1 MPAFERASL
10 FYPHQSLLY
19 LPHIFKQF
27 FILNNDYMKRT
38 TCPGEVPYYIAVFFS
53 SFMQLGLFIHF
64 QRWITFNSE
73 GTRFFW
79 LSLLL
84 QFAMF
89 SPSIIMMHVASY
101 FAGRFP
107 KSKVMGWTSIGMAIS
122 VLLIA
127 FFFGDR
133 LDFGAFA
140 LLFLYGIFLAIF
152 SPAKIGL
159 MKEITDGNELVK
171 INAKHLIFMALGIT
185 IISFLTFDYS
195 PNDSSTISYTLLPF
209 ILSAV
214 GLIAAI
220 SSFCI
225 RICKQNKFVKLRSP
239 MRNFSSTWSNPML
252 RLSMLGI
259 AAFWSVT
266 QFLIMISQN
275 MTGTQSTTLFQWT
288 FIFTGIGYVIG
299 AISAAKSSKN
309 FVETGLIPLAAI
321 ASSITMV
328 VTPFI
333 NNQYV
338 LAFLY
343 AFIAFWAGS
352 AFVILRTVIQ
362 NVTRPDTS
370 GRIHAVSFMIQM
382 SFLFI
387 LLAFQVILFLMTEL
401 SLHKQMF
408 FLAVILALTFVFTL
422 KRTPMTLLRA
432 GLRFAFSFVFRYK
445 VKVHGVQNMPES
457 GPLLLV
463 GPHYSFIDWA
473 VLQMASPRPLLIA
486 SNRNTFADWYLRW
499 FAHGKSVINI
509 NRRDPSEAMEKI
521 HEALLKGEAVVIFP
535 EGEVSK
541 SPFVSKFSLD
551 YSKAIA
557 GTEAQIVPFYIQ
569 GLWGSRYSHASEC
582 VNRPQY
588 FNRVI
593 SVGFGKALPASTPED
608 VIRKDL
614 QNLGTDIWNMAMDHS
629 ASIIPLWYR
638 AMRKRRSRPILI
650 DPAGRHVNGYEMIRL
665 CHHFG
670 KKIKSLTKNDQ
681 NVGFMLP
688 TSRDAALGI
697 MSILGCG
704 KTTVNLNYTSPV
716 DTLIGCIDKAE
727 LSTIVTSRA
736 FFDKLCGKN
745 PDFKQLAEKCQMF
758 YIDEEEKKISTF
770 CRLLE
775 SFIVLTFPK
784 KLLRD
789 FWFTTSK
796 LTDDAVILFS
806 SGSEGTPKGVEL
818 THKNVISNAQQGDH
832 VIRLCRTDVMTS
844 LLPLFH
850 SFGFTMTFMMPLLDG
865 VPMVLCP
872 DPTDIKTLAR
882 VCAEYKA
889 TILMGTPT
897 FLRAIA
903 INRWVHPMCLDSL
916 RYVIAGAEK
925 LRPEMRETFKLKFGK
940 DIYEG
945 YGCTELTP
953 LATLNAP
960 NVLLDDFLTMEK
972 CCDHS
977 SIGMVVPG
985 STGAII
991 DPETNQF
998 LAPGEEGMLVITGP
1012 QVMKGYLRD
1021 EAKTDAVIFEAE
1033 GRRWYKTGDKCTITE
1048 DGFVKILG
1056 RYSRFAKLGGEMISL
1071 TAVEL
1076 RIAETGIMGDHEFAI
1091 TAVPDSVKGE
1101 RIVLLVKGDET
1112 LDTEEISRSLRK
1124 SGIPPL
1130 MQPGSVFCVEAIPKL
1145 GSGKWDFNG
1154 MKKLATELVEKK

>member
-1 MPAFERASL
+1 
-10 FYPHQSLLY
+10 
-19 LPHIFKQF
+19 
-27 FILNNDYMKRT
+27 MKRT
-38 TCPGEVPYYIAVFFS
+38 TCPGEVPYYIAVFLT

-73 GTRFFW
+73 GARFFW

-107 KSKVMGWTSIGMAIS
+107 KSKVMGWTSIGMSVS

-140 LLFLYGIFLAIF
+140 LLFLYGIFLSIF
-152 SPAKIGL
+152 NPAKIGL
-159 MKEITDGNELVK
+159 MKEITDGNKLVK
-171 INAKHLIFMALGIT
+171 INAMHLIFMALGIT
-185 IISFLTFDYS
+185 IISFVTFDYS
-195 PNDSSTISYTLLPF
+195 PNDSSIISYSILPF

-214 GLIAAI
+214 GLVAAI

-239 MRNFSSTWSNPML
+239 RRNFASTWSNPML
-252 RLSMLGI
+252 KLSMLGI

-288 FIFTGIGYVIG
+288 FIFTGIGYIIG

-333 NNQYV
+333 NNQYI

-387 LLAFQVILFLMTEL
+387 LLGFQVILFLMTEL
-401 SLHKQMF
+401 SLHKQLF

-432 GLRFAFSFVFRYK
+432 GLRFAFSFVFRYR
-445 VKVHGVQNMPES
+445 VKVHGIQNMPES

-499 FAHGKSVINI
+499 LSHGKSVIDI

-541 SPFVSKFSLD
+541 APFISKFSLD
-551 YSKAIA
+551 YSKAIES
-557 GTEAQIVPFYIQ
+557 TEAQIVPFYIQ
-569 GLWGSRYSHASEC
+569 GLWGSRYSNASES

-588 FNRVI
+588 FNRTI
-593 SVGFGKALPASTPED
+593 SVGFGKAMPATTSDEA
-608 VIRKDL
+608 IRNEL
-614 QNLGTDIWNMAMDHS
+614 QILGSDIWNIAMDHS
-629 ASIIPLWYR
+629 ASIVPLWFR
-638 AMRKRRSRPILI
+638 AMLKRRSRPILI
-650 DPAGRHVNGYEMIRL
+650 DPAGNHVNGYGMIRL

-670 KKIKSLTKNDQ
+670 KKIKSFAKNDQ

-697 MSILGCG
+697 MSILGTG
-704 KTTVNLNYTSPV
+704 KTSVNLNYTAPV

-727 LSTIVTSRA
+727 LSTIVTTRA

-745 PDFKQLAEKCQMF
+745 PDFKNLAEKCKLIF
-758 YIDEEEKKISTF
+758 LDEEEAKISTLS
-770 CRLLE
+770 RLV
-775 SFIVLTFPK
+775 STYFVSVCPA
-784 KLLRD
+784 KLLRSL
-789 FWFTTSK
+789 WFNTSAR
-796 LTDDAVILFS
+796 LDDDAVILFS

-818 THKNVISNAQQGDH
+818 THKNVISNAQQCDY
-832 VIRLCRTDVMTS
+832 VVKLCRTDVMTS

-882 VCAEYKA
+882 VCAQYKT

-916 RYVIAGAEK
+916 RYIIAGAEK

-940 DIYEG
+940 DLYEG

-953 LATLNAP
+953 LAAINAP

-972 CCDHS
+972 CSDNS
-977 SIGMVVPG
+977 SIGLPPPG
-985 STGAII
+985 TVTAII
-991 DPETNQF
+991 NPETNEF
-998 LAPGEEGMLVITGP
+998 LRQGEEGMLVVTGP
-1012 QVMKGYLRD
+1012 QVMKGYLKD
-1021 EAKTDAVIFEAE
+1021 EAKTSSVILEID
-1033 GRRWYKTGDKCTITE
+1033 GRRWYKTGDKCTITK
-1048 DGFVKILG
+1048 DGFIQILG

-1076 RIAETGIMGDHEFAI
+1076 RIAETGILGDHEFAI

-1101 RIVLLVKGDET
+1101 RIVLLVKGDEA

-1130 MQPGSVFCVEAIPKL
+1130 MQPGSVFGVEAIPKL

>member
-1 MPAFERASL
+1 
-10 FYPHQSLLY
+10 
-19 LPHIFKQF
+19 
-27 FILNNDYMKRT
+27 
-38 TCPGEVPYYIAVFFS
+38 
-53 SFMQLGLFIHF
+53 MQLGLFIHF

-107 KSKVMGWTSIGMAIS
+107 KSKVMGWTSIGMSVS

-140 LLFLYGIFLAIF
+140 LLFLYGIFLSIF
-152 SPAKIGL
+152 NPAKIGL
-159 MKEITDGNELVK
+159 MKEITDGKDLVK

-195 PNDSSTISYTLLPF
+195 PNDSSTISYSILPF

-214 GLIAAI
+214 GLVAAI

-239 MRNFSSTWSNPML
+239 RRNFASTWSNPML
-252 RLSMLGI
+252 KLSMLGI

-288 FIFTGIGYVIG
+288 FIFTGIGYIIG

-333 NNQYV
+333 NNQYI

-387 LLAFQVILFLMTEL
+387 LLGFQVILFLMTEL
-401 SLHKQMF
+401 SLHKQLF

-432 GLRFAFSFVFRYK
+432 GLRFAFSFVFRYR
-445 VKVHGVQNMPES
+445 VKVHGIQNMPES

-499 FAHGKSVINI
+499 LSHGKSVIDI

-541 SPFVSKFSLD
+541 APFISKFSLD
-551 YSKAIA
+551 YSKAIE

-569 GLWGSRYSHASEC
+569 GLWGSRYSNASES

-588 FNRVI
+588 FNRTI
-593 SVGFGKALPASTPED
+593 SVGFGKAMPATTSDEA
-608 VIRKDL
+608 IRNEI
-614 QNLGTDIWNMAMDHS
+614 QILGSDIWNIAMDHS
-629 ASIIPLWYR
+629 ASIVPLWFR
-638 AMRKRRSRPILI
+638 AMLKRRSRPILI
-650 DPAGRHVNGYEMIRL
+650 DPAGNHVNGYGMIRL

-670 KKIKSLTKNDQ
+670 KKIKSFAKNDQ

-697 MSILGCG
+697 MSILGTG
-704 KTTVNLNYTSPV
+704 KTSVNLNYTAPV

-727 LSTIVTSRA
+727 LSTIVTTRA

-745 PDFKQLAEKCQMF
+745 PDFKNLAEKCKLIF
-758 YIDEEEKKISTF
+758 LDEEEAKISTLS
-770 CRLLE
+770 RLV
-775 SFIVLTFPK
+775 STYFVSVCPA
-784 KLLRD
+784 KLLRSL
-789 FWFTTSK
+789 WFNTSAR
-796 LTDDAVILFS
+796 LDDDAVILFS

-818 THKNVISNAQQGDH
+818 THKNVISNAQQCDY
-832 VIRLCRTDVMTS
+832 VVKLCRTDVMTS

-850 SFGFTMTFMMPLLDG
+850 SFGFTMTFIMPLLDG

-882 VCAEYKA
+882 VCAQYKT

-916 RYVIAGAEK
+916 RYIIAGAEK

-940 DIYEG
+940 DLYEG

-953 LATLNAP
+953 LAAINAP

-972 CCDHS
+972 CSDNS
-977 SIGMVVPG
+977 SIGLPPPG
-985 STGAII
+985 TVTAII
-991 DPETNQF
+991 NPETNEF
-998 LAPGEEGMLVITGP
+998 LRQGEEGMLVVTGP
-1012 QVMKGYLRD
+1012 QVMKGYLKD
-1021 EAKTDAVIFEAE
+1021 EAKTSSVILEID
-1033 GRRWYKTGDKCTITE
+1033 GRRWYKTGDKCTITK
-1048 DGFVKILG
+1048 DGFIQILG

-1076 RIAETGIMGDHEFAI
+1076 RIAETGILGDHEFAI

-1101 RIVLLVKGDET
+1101 RIVLLVKGDAT

-1130 MQPGSVFCVEAIPKL
+1130 MQPGSVFGVEAIPKL

>member
-1 MPAFERASL
+1 
-10 FYPHQSLLY
+10 
-19 LPHIFKQF
+19 
-27 FILNNDYMKRT
+27 MKRT
-38 TCPGEVPYYIAVFFS
+38 TCPGEVPYYIAVFLT

-107 KSKVMGWTSIGMAIS
+107 KSKVMGWTSIGMSVS

-127 FFFGDR
+127 FFFGER

-140 LLFLYGIFLAIF
+140 LLFLYGIFLSIF
-152 SPAKIGL
+152 NPAKIGL
-159 MKEITDGNELVK
+159 MKEITDGKDLVK

-185 IISFLTFDYS
+185 IISFVTFDYS
-195 PNDSSTISYTLLPF
+195 PNDSSTISYSILPF

-214 GLIAAI
+214 GLVAAI

-239 MRNFSSTWSNPML
+239 RRNFASTWSNPML
-252 RLSMLGI
+252 KLSMLGI

-288 FIFTGIGYVIG
+288 FIFTGIGYIIG

-387 LLAFQVILFLMTEL
+387 LLGFQVILFLMTEL
-401 SLHKQMF
+401 SLHKQLF

-432 GLRFAFSFVFRYK
+432 GLRFAFSFVFRYR
-445 VKVHGVQNMPES
+445 VKVHGIQNMPES

-499 FAHGKSVINI
+499 LSHGKSVIDI

-541 SPFVSKFSLD
+541 APFISKFSLD
-551 YSKAIA
+551 YSKAIE

-569 GLWGSRYSHASEC
+569 GLWGSRYSNASES

-588 FNRVI
+588 FNRTI
-593 SVGFGKALPASTPED
+593 SVGFGKAMPATTSDEA
-608 VIRKDL
+608 IRNEI
-614 QNLGTDIWNMAMDHS
+614 QILGSDIWNIAMDHS
-629 ASIIPLWYR
+629 ASIVPLWFR
-638 AMRKRRSRPILI
+638 AMLKRRSRPILI
-650 DPAGRHVNGYEMIRL
+650 DPAGNHVNGYGMIRL

-670 KKIKSLTKNDQ
+670 KKIKSFAKNDQ

-697 MSILGCG
+697 MSILGTG
-704 KTTVNLNYTSPV
+704 KTSVNLNYTAPV

-727 LSTIVTSRA
+727 LSTIVTTRA

-745 PDFKQLAEKCQMF
+745 PDFKNLAEKCKLIF
-758 YIDEEEKKISTF
+758 LDEEEAKISTLS
-770 CRLLE
+770 RLV
-775 SFIVLTFPK
+775 STYFVSVCPA
-784 KLLRD
+784 KLLRSL
-789 FWFTTSK
+789 WFNTSAR
-796 LTDDAVILFS
+796 LDDDAVILFS

-818 THKNVISNAQQGDH
+818 THKNVISNAQQCDY
-832 VIRLCRTDVMTS
+832 VVKLCRTDVMTS

-850 SFGFTMTFMMPLLDG
+850 SFGFTMTFIMPLLDG

-882 VCAEYKA
+882 VCAQYKT

-916 RYVIAGAEK
+916 RYIIAGAEK

-940 DIYEG
+940 DLYEG

-953 LATLNAP
+953 LAAINAP

-972 CCDHS
+972 CSDNS
-977 SIGMVVPG
+977 SIGLPPPG
-985 STGAII
+985 TVSAII
-991 DPETNQF
+991 NPETNEF
-998 LAPGEEGMLVITGP
+998 LRQGEEGMLVVTGP
-1012 QVMKGYLRD
+1012 QVMKGYLKD
-1021 EAKTDAVIFEAE
+1021 EAKTSSVILEID
-1033 GRRWYKTGDKCTITE
+1033 GRRWYKTGDKCTITK
-1048 DGFVKILG
+1048 DGFIQILG

-1076 RIAETGIMGDHEFAI
+1076 RIAETGILGDHEFAI

-1101 RIVLLVKGDET
+1101 RIVLLVKGDAT

-1130 MQPGSVFCVEAIPKL
+1130 MQPGSVFGVEAIPKL

>member
-1 MPAFERASL
+1 
-10 FYPHQSLLY
+10 
-19 LPHIFKQF
+19 
-27 FILNNDYMKRT
+27 MKRT
-38 TCPGEVPYYIAVFFS
+38 IHPGEIPYYIAVFFS

-73 GTRFFW
+73 GGRFFW

-84 QFAMF
+84 QVAMF
-89 SPSIIMMHVASY
+89 SPSIITMHVASY

-107 KSKVMGWTSIGMAIS
+107 KNSVMGWTSIGMS
-122 VLLIA
+122 VSALLIA
-127 FFFGDR
+127 FFFGDK
-133 LDFGAFA
+133 LGLGAFA

-152 SPAKIGL
+152 NPAKIGI
-159 MKEITDGNELVK
+159 MKEISAGNDLVK
-171 INAKHLIFMALGIT
+171 INARHVTFMALAIT
-185 IISFLTFDYS
+185 IISAITYRYS
-195 PNDSSTISYTLLPF
+195 PENSSNISYTMLPF
-209 ILSAV
+209 ILSGT
-214 GLIAAI
+214 GLISAI
-220 SSFCI
+220 SSFTI
-225 RICKQNKFVKLRSP
+225 RVSKRNRFVKLRSP
-239 MRNFSSTWSNPML
+239 IRNFSSTWSNPML

-259 AAFWSVT
+259 AAFWGVT
-266 QFLIMISQN
+266 QFIIMISQN

-288 FIFTGIGYVIG
+288 FIFTGIGYMIG

-309 FVETGLIPLAAI
+309 FVETGLIPIAAI
-321 ASSITMV
+321 ATSITMF

-333 NNQYV
+333 NNQYI

-362 NVTRPDTS
+362 NMTRPDTS

-382 SFLFI
+382 AFLFV
-387 LLAFQVILFLMTEL
+387 LLGFQVILFLMTEL
-401 SLHKQMF
+401 SLHKQLF
-408 FLAVILALTFVFTL
+408 FFAIILALTFVFTL
-422 KRTPMTLLRA
+422 MRTPMTLLRA
-432 GLRFAFSFVFRYK
+432 GLRFAFAFVFRYK
-445 VKVHGVQNMPES
+445 VKVIGVQNLPET
-457 GPLLLV
+457 GPILLV

-499 FAHGKSVINI
+499 FSHGKSVINI
-509 NRRDPSEAMEKI
+509 NRRDPSEAMERI
-521 HEALLKGEAVVIFP
+521 HNALLNGEAVVIFP

-541 SPFVSKFSLD
+541 APFISKFSLD
-551 YSKAIA
+551 YTKAIE

-593 SVGFGKALPASTPED
+593 TVGFSRALPAAASDET
-608 VIRKDL
+608 IRSEL
-614 QNLGTDIWNMAMDHS
+614 QNLGCDIWNTAMDHS
-629 ASIIPLWYR
+629 ATIVPLWFR

-650 DPAGRHVNGYEMIRL
+650 DPAGNHVSGYDMIRL

-670 KKIKSLTKNDQ
+670 KKIKSIARNDQ

-697 MSILGCG
+697 MSILGTG
-704 KTTVNLNYTSPV
+704 KTTVNLNYTAPV

-727 LSTIVTSRA
+727 LSTIVTTHA

-745 PDFKQLAEKCQMF
+745 PDFKLLADKCKMIF
-758 YIDEEEKKISTF
+758 LDEEEAKISTF
-770 CRLLE
+770 CRLV
-775 SFIVLTFPK
+775 SAFIASKCPTVI
-784 KLLRD
+784 LRRL
-789 FWFTTSK
+789 WFNLSAR
-796 LTDDAVILFS
+796 LDDDAVILFS

-818 THKNVISNAQQGDH
+818 THKNVIANSQQCDY
-832 VIRLCRTDVMTS
+832 VVKLCRTDVMTA

-850 SFGFTMTFMMPLLDG
+850 SFGFTLTFMMPLLDG

-882 VCAEYKA
+882 VCAQYKT
-889 TILMGTPT
+889 TILMATPT

-916 RYVIAGAEK
+916 RYIVAGAEK

-940 DIYEG
+940 DVYEG

-953 LATLNAP
+953 LASINAP

-972 CCDHS
+972 CCDNS
-977 SIGMVVPG
+977 SIGLPPPG
-985 STGAII
+985 TIAAII
-991 DPETNQF
+991 NPETNEILPQ
-998 LAPGEEGMLVITGP
+998 GEEGMLVITGP
-1012 QVMKGYLRD
+1012 QVMRGYLRD
-1021 EAKTDAVIFEAE
+1021 EAKTDSVIIEIN
-1033 GRRWYKTGDKCTITE
+1033 GRRWYKTGDKCTITK
-1048 DGFVKILG
+1048 DGFIQILG

-1076 RIAETGIMGDHEFAI
+1076 RIAETGILGEREFAI

-1101 RIVLLVKGDET
+1101 RIVLLVKDDGT
-1112 LDTEEISRSLRK
+1112 CDTEEISRSLRK

-1130 MQPGSVFCVEAIPKL
+1130 MQPGSVFCVDVIPKL

-1154 MKKLATELVEKK
+1154 MKKRAMELVGSK

>member
-1 MPAFERASL
+1 
-10 FYPHQSLLY
+10 
-19 LPHIFKQF
+19 
-27 FILNNDYMKRT
+27 
-38 TCPGEVPYYIAVFFS
+38 
-53 SFMQLGLFIHF
+53 
-64 QRWITFNSE
+64 
-73 GTRFFW
+73 
-79 LSLLL
+79 
-84 QFAMF
+84 
-89 SPSIIMMHVASY
+89 MMHVASY

-140 LLFLYGIFLAIF
+140 FLFLYGIFLSIF
-152 SPAKIGL
+152 NPAKIGL
-159 MKEITDGNELVK
+159 MKEITDGNDLVK

-195 PNDSSTISYTLLPF
+195 PNDSSTISYSLLPF

-214 GLIAAI
+214 GLFAAI

-225 RICKQNKFVKLRSP
+225 RVCKPNKFVKLRSP

-252 RLSMLGI
+252 KLSMLGI

-288 FIFTGIGYVIG
+288 FIFTGIGYIIG

-321 ASSITMV
+321 ASSITMI

-352 AFVILRTVIQ
+352 AFVVLRTVIQ

-387 LLAFQVILFLMTEL
+387 LLGFQVILFLMTEL

-432 GLRFAFSFVFRYK
+432 GLRFAFSYVFRYK
-445 VKVHGVQNMPES
+445 VKVHGIQNMPES

-463 GPHYSFIDWA
+463 GPHFSFIDWA
-473 VLQMASPRPLLIA
+473 VLQMASPRTLLIA

-499 FAHGKSVINI
+499 FSHGKSVINI

-541 SPFVSKFSLD
+541 TPFVSKFSLD
-551 YSKAIA
+551 YSKAIE
-557 GTEAQIVPFYIQ
+557 GTNAQLVPFYIQ

-593 SVGFGKALPASTPED
+593 SVGFGKAMPATTPEN

-665 CHHFG
+665 CHYFG

-745 PDFKQLAEKCQMF
+745 ADFKQLAEKCQMF
-758 YIDEEEKKISTF
+758 YIDEEEQKISTF

-972 CCDHS
+972 CSDPS

-991 DPETNQF
+991 NPETNEF

-1021 EAKTDAVIFEAE
+1021 EAKTDAVIFEVD

-1076 RIAETGIMGDHEFAI
+1076 RIAETGIMGEHEFAI

-1101 RIVLLVKGDET
+1101 RIVLLVKGDEA

>member
-1 MPAFERASL
+1 
-10 FYPHQSLLY
+10 
-19 LPHIFKQF
+19 
-27 FILNNDYMKRT
+27 MKRT
-38 TCPGEVPYYIAVFFS
+38 TCPGEVPYYIAVFLT

-107 KSKVMGWTSIGMAIS
+107 KSKVMGWTSIGMSVS

-140 LLFLYGIFLAIF
+140 LLFLYGIFLSIF
-152 SPAKIGL
+152 NPAKIGL
-159 MKEITDGNELVK
+159 MKEITDGNKLVK
-171 INAKHLIFMALGIT
+171 INAMHLIFMALGIT
-185 IISFLTFDYS
+185 IISFVTFDYS
-195 PNDSSTISYTLLPF
+195 PNDSSTISYSILPF

-214 GLIAAI
+214 GLVAAI

-239 MRNFSSTWSNPML
+239 RRNFASTWSNPML
-252 RLSMLGI
+252 KLSMLGI

-288 FIFTGIGYVIG
+288 FIFTGIGYIIG

-387 LLAFQVILFLMTEL
+387 LLGFQVILFLMTEL
-401 SLHKQMF
+401 SLHKQLF

-432 GLRFAFSFVFRYK
+432 GLRFAFSFVFRYR
-445 VKVHGVQNMPES
+445 VKVHGIQNMPES

-499 FAHGKSVINI
+499 LSHGKSVIDI

-541 SPFVSKFSLD
+541 APFISKFSLD
-551 YSKAIA
+551 YSKAIE

-569 GLWGSRYSHASEC
+569 GLWGSRYSNASEC

-588 FNRVI
+588 FNRTI
-593 SVGFGKALPASTPED
+593 SVGFGKAMPATTSDEA
-608 VIRKDL
+608 IRNEL
-614 QNLGTDIWNMAMDHS
+614 QILGSDIWNIAMDHS
-629 ASIIPLWYR
+629 ASIVPLWFR
-638 AMRKRRSRPILI
+638 AMLKRRSRPILI
-650 DPAGRHVNGYEMIRL
+650 DPAGNHVNGYGMIRL

-670 KKIKSLTKNDQ
+670 KKIKSFAKNDQ

-697 MSILGCG
+697 MSILGTG
-704 KTTVNLNYTSPV
+704 KTSVNLNYTAPV

-727 LSTIVTSRA
+727 LSTIVTTRA

-745 PDFKQLAEKCQMF
+745 PDFKNLAEKCKLIF
-758 YIDEEEKKISTF
+758 LDEEEAKISTLS
-770 CRLLE
+770 RLV
-775 SFIVLTFPK
+775 STYFVSVCPA
-784 KLLRD
+784 KLLRSL
-789 FWFTTSK
+789 WFNTSAR
-796 LTDDAVILFS
+796 LDDDAVILFS

-818 THKNVISNAQQGDH
+818 THKNVISNAQQCDY
-832 VIRLCRTDVMTS
+832 VVKLCRTDVMTS

-850 SFGFTMTFMMPLLDG
+850 SFGFTMTFIMPLLDG

-882 VCAEYKA
+882 VCAQYKT

-916 RYVIAGAEK
+916 RYIIAGAEK

-940 DIYEG
+940 DLYEG

-972 CCDHS
+972 CSDNS
-977 SIGMVVPG
+977 SIGLPPPG
-985 STGAII
+985 TVTAII
-991 DPETNQF
+991 NPETNEF
-998 LAPGEEGMLVITGP
+998 LRQGEEGMLVVTGP
-1012 QVMKGYLRD
+1012 QVMKGYLKD
-1021 EAKTDAVIFEAE
+1021 EAKTSSVILEID
-1033 GRRWYKTGDKCTITE
+1033 GRRWYKTGDKCTITK
-1048 DGFVKILG
+1048 DGFIQILG

-1076 RIAETGIMGDHEFAI
+1076 RIAETGILGDHEFAI

-1101 RIVLLVKGDET
+1101 RIVLLVKGDAT

-1130 MQPGSVFCVEAIPKL
+1130 MQPGSVFGVEAIPKL

>member
-1 MPAFERASL
+1 
-10 FYPHQSLLY
+10 
-19 LPHIFKQF
+19 
-27 FILNNDYMKRT
+27 MKRT
-38 TCPGEVPYYIAVFFS
+38 TCPGEVPYYIAVFLT

-107 KSKVMGWTSIGMAIS
+107 KSKVMGWTSIGMSVS

-127 FFFGDR
+127 FFFGER

-140 LLFLYGIFLAIF
+140 LLFLYGIFLSIF
-152 SPAKIGL
+152 NPAKIGL
-159 MKEITDGNELVK
+159 MKEITDGKDLVK

-195 PNDSSTISYTLLPF
+195 PNDSSTISYSILPF

-214 GLIAAI
+214 GLVAAI

-239 MRNFSSTWSNPML
+239 RRNFASTWSNPML
-252 RLSMLGI
+252 KLSMLGI

-288 FIFTGIGYVIG
+288 FIFTGIGYIIG

-333 NNQYV
+333 NNQYI

-370 GRIHAVSFMIQM
+370 VRIHAVSFMIQM

-387 LLAFQVILFLMTEL
+387 LLGFQVILFLMTEL
-401 SLHKQMF
+401 SLHKQLF

-432 GLRFAFSFVFRYK
+432 GLRFAFSFVFRYR
-445 VKVHGVQNMPES
+445 VKVHGIQNMPES

-499 FAHGKSVINI
+499 LSHGKSVIDI

-541 SPFVSKFSLD
+541 APFISKFSLD
-551 YSKAIA
+551 YSKAIE

-569 GLWGSRYSHASEC
+569 GLWGSRYSNASES

-588 FNRVI
+588 FNRTI
-593 SVGFGKALPASTPED
+593 SVGFGKAMPATTSDEA
-608 VIRKDL
+608 IRNEI
-614 QNLGTDIWNMAMDHS
+614 QILGSDIWNIAMDHS
-629 ASIIPLWYR
+629 ASIVPLWFR
-638 AMRKRRSRPILI
+638 AMLKRRSRPILI
-650 DPAGRHVNGYEMIRL
+650 DPAGNHVNGYGMIRL

-670 KKIKSLTKNDQ
+670 KKIKSFAKNDQ

-697 MSILGCG
+697 MSILGTG
-704 KTTVNLNYTSPV
+704 KTSVNLNYTAPV

-727 LSTIVTSRA
+727 LSTIVTTRA

-745 PDFKQLAEKCQMF
+745 PDFKNLAEKCKLIF
-758 YIDEEEKKISTF
+758 LDEEEAKISTLS
-770 CRLLE
+770 RLV
-775 SFIVLTFPK
+775 STYFVSVCPA
-784 KLLRD
+784 KLLRSL
-789 FWFTTSK
+789 WFNTSAR
-796 LTDDAVILFS
+796 LDDDAVILFS

-818 THKNVISNAQQGDH
+818 THKNVISNAQQCDY
-832 VIRLCRTDVMTS
+832 VVKLCRTDVMTS

-882 VCAEYKA
+882 VCAQYKT

-916 RYVIAGAEK
+916 RYIIAGAEK

-940 DIYEG
+940 DLYEG

-953 LATLNAP
+953 LAAINAP

-972 CCDHS
+972 CSDNS
-977 SIGMVVPG
+977 SIGLPPPG
-985 STGAII
+985 TVTAII
-991 DPETNQF
+991 NPETNEF
-998 LAPGEEGMLVITGP
+998 LRQGEEGMLVVTGP
-1012 QVMKGYLRD
+1012 QVMKGYLKD
-1021 EAKTDAVIFEAE
+1021 EAKTSSVILEID
-1033 GRRWYKTGDKCTITE
+1033 GRRWYKTGDKCTITK
-1048 DGFVKILG
+1048 DGFIQILG

-1076 RIAETGIMGDHEFAI
+1076 RIAETGILGDHEFAI

-1101 RIVLLVKGDET
+1101 RIVLLVKGDAT

-1130 MQPGSVFCVEAIPKL
+1130 MQPGSVFGVEAIPKL

>member
-1 MPAFERASL
+1 
-10 FYPHQSLLY
+10 
-19 LPHIFKQF
+19 
-27 FILNNDYMKRT
+27 MKRT
-38 TCPGEVPYYIAVFFS
+38 TCPGEVPYYIAVFLT

-107 KSKVMGWTSIGMAIS
+107 KSKVMGWTSIGMSVS

-127 FFFGDR
+127 FFFGER

-140 LLFLYGIFLAIF
+140 LLFLYGIFLSIF
-152 SPAKIGL
+152 NPAKIGL
-159 MKEITDGNELVK
+159 MKEITDGKDLVK

-195 PNDSSTISYTLLPF
+195 PNDSSTISYSILPF

-214 GLIAAI
+214 GLVAAI

-239 MRNFSSTWSNPML
+239 RRNFASTWSNPML
-252 RLSMLGI
+252 KLSMLGI

-288 FIFTGIGYVIG
+288 FIFTGIGYIIG

-333 NNQYV
+333 NNQYI

-387 LLAFQVILFLMTEL
+387 LLGFQVILFLMTEL
-401 SLHKQMF
+401 SLHKQLF

-432 GLRFAFSFVFRYK
+432 GLRFAFSFVFRYR
-445 VKVHGVQNMPES
+445 VKVHGIQNMPES

-499 FAHGKSVINI
+499 LSHGKSVIDI

-541 SPFVSKFSLD
+541 APFISKFSLD
-551 YSKAIA
+551 YSKAIE

-569 GLWGSRYSHASEC
+569 GLWGSRYSNASES

-588 FNRVI
+588 FNRTI
-593 SVGFGKALPASTPED
+593 SVGFGKAMPATTSDEA
-608 VIRKDL
+608 IRNEI
-614 QNLGTDIWNMAMDHS
+614 QILGSDIWNIAIDHS
-629 ASIIPLWYR
+629 ASIVPLWFR
-638 AMRKRRSRPILI
+638 AMLKRRSRPILI
-650 DPAGRHVNGYEMIRL
+650 DPAGNHVNGYGMIRL

-670 KKIKSLTKNDQ
+670 KKIKSFAKNDQ

-697 MSILGCG
+697 MSILGTG
-704 KTTVNLNYTSPV
+704 KTSVNLNYTAPV

-727 LSTIVTSRA
+727 LSTIVTTRA

-745 PDFKQLAEKCQMF
+745 PDFKNLAEKCKLIF
-758 YIDEEEKKISTF
+758 LDEEEAKISTLI
-770 CRLLE
+770 RLV
-775 SFIVLTFPK
+775 STYFVSVCPA
-784 KLLRD
+784 KLLRSL
-789 FWFTTSK
+789 WFNTSAR
-796 LTDDAVILFS
+796 LDDDAVILFS

-818 THKNVISNAQQGDH
+818 THKNVISNAQQCDY
-832 VIRLCRTDVMTS
+832 VVKLCRTDVMTS

-850 SFGFTMTFMMPLLDG
+850 SFGFTLTFMMPLLDG

-882 VCAEYKA
+882 VCAQYKT

-916 RYVIAGAEK
+916 RYIIAGAEK

-940 DIYEG
+940 DLYEG

-953 LATLNAP
+953 LAAINAP

-972 CCDHS
+972 CSDNS
-977 SIGMVVPG
+977 SIGLPPPG
-985 STGAII
+985 TVTAII
-991 DPETNQF
+991 NPETNEF
-998 LAPGEEGMLVITGP
+998 LRQGEEGMLVVTGP
-1012 QVMKGYLRD
+1012 QVMKGYLKD
-1021 EAKTDAVIFEAE
+1021 EAKTSSVILEID

-1076 RIAETGIMGDHEFAI
+1076 RIAETGIMGEHEFAI

-1101 RIVLLVKGDET
+1101 RIVLLVKGDAT

-1130 MQPGSVFCVEAIPKL
+1130 MQPGSVFGVEAIPKL

>member
-1 MPAFERASL
+1 
-10 FYPHQSLLY
+10 
-19 LPHIFKQF
+19 
-27 FILNNDYMKRT
+27 
-38 TCPGEVPYYIAVFFS
+38 
-53 SFMQLGLFIHF
+53 MQLGLFIHF

-107 KSKVMGWTSIGMAIS
+107 KSKVMGWTSIGMSVS

-140 LLFLYGIFLAIF
+140 LLFLYGIFLSIF
-152 SPAKIGL
+152 NPAKIGL
-159 MKEITDGNELVK
+159 MKEITDGNDLVK
-171 INAKHLIFMALGIT
+171 INAMHLIFMALGIT
-185 IISFLTFDYS
+185 IISFVTFDYS
-195 PNDSSTISYTLLPF
+195 PNDSSTISYSILPF

-214 GLIAAI
+214 GLVAAI

-239 MRNFSSTWSNPML
+239 RRNFASTWSNPML
-252 RLSMLGI
+252 KLSMLGI

-288 FIFTGIGYVIG
+288 FIFTGIGYIIG

-387 LLAFQVILFLMTEL
+387 LLGFQVILFLMTEL
-401 SLHKQMF
+401 SLHKQLF

-432 GLRFAFSFVFRYK
+432 GLRFAFSFVFRYR
-445 VKVHGVQNMPES
+445 VKVHGIQNMPES

-499 FAHGKSVINI
+499 LSHGKSVINI

-541 SPFVSKFSLD
+541 APFISKFSLD
-551 YSKAIA
+551 YSKAIE

-569 GLWGSRYSHASEC
+569 GLWGSRYSNASES

-588 FNRVI
+588 FNRTI
-593 SVGFGKALPASTPED
+593 SVGFGKAMPATTSDEE
-608 VIRKDL
+608 IRNEL
-614 QNLGTDIWNMAMDHS
+614 QILGSDIWNIAMDHS
-629 ASIIPLWYR
+629 ASIVPLWFR
-638 AMRKRRSRPILI
+638 AMLKRRSRPILI
-650 DPAGRHVNGYEMIRL
+650 DPAGNHVNGYGMIRL

-670 KKIKSLTKNDQ
+670 KKIKSFAKNDQ

-697 MSILGCG
+697 MSILGTG
-704 KTTVNLNYTSPV
+704 KTSVNLNYTAPV

-727 LSTIVTSRA
+727 LSTIVTTRA

-745 PDFKQLAEKCQMF
+745 PDFKHLTEKCKLIF
-758 YIDEEEKKISTF
+758 LDEEEAKISTLS
-770 CRLLE
+770 RLV
-775 SFIVLTFPK
+775 STYFVSVCPA
-784 KLLRD
+784 KLLRSL
-789 FWFTTSK
+789 WFNTSAR
-796 LTDDAVILFS
+796 LDDDAVILFS

-818 THKNVISNAQQGDH
+818 THKNVISNAQQCDY
-832 VIRLCRTDVMTS
+832 VVKLCRTDVMTS

-882 VCAEYKA
+882 VCAQYKT

-916 RYVIAGAEK
+916 RYIIAGAEK

-940 DIYEG
+940 DLYEG

-953 LATLNAP
+953 LAAINAP

-972 CCDHS
+972 CSDNS
-977 SIGMVVPG
+977 SIGLPPPG
-985 STGAII
+985 TVTAII
-991 DPETNQF
+991 NPETNEF
-998 LAPGEEGMLVITGP
+998 LHQGEEGMLVVTGP
-1012 QVMKGYLRD
+1012 QVMKGYLKD
-1021 EAKTDAVIFEAE
+1021 EAKTSSVILEID
-1033 GRRWYKTGDKCTITE
+1033 GRRWYKTGDKCTITK
-1048 DGFVKILG
+1048 DGFIQILG

-1076 RIAETGIMGDHEFAI
+1076 RIAETGIMGEHEFAI

-1101 RIVLLVKGDET
+1101 RIVLLVKDDAT

-1130 MQPGSVFCVEAIPKL
+1130 MQPGSVFGVEAIPKL

>member
-1 MPAFERASL
+1 
-10 FYPHQSLLY
+10 
-19 LPHIFKQF
+19 
-27 FILNNDYMKRT
+27 
-38 TCPGEVPYYIAVFFS
+38 
-53 SFMQLGLFIHF
+53 MQLGLFIHF

-73 GTRFFW
+73 GARFFW

-107 KSKVMGWTSIGMAIS
+107 KSKVMGWTSIGMSVS

-140 LLFLYGIFLAIF
+140 LLFLYGIFLSIF
-152 SPAKIGL
+152 NPAKIGL
-159 MKEITDGNELVK
+159 MKEITDGNKLVK
-171 INAKHLIFMALGIT
+171 INAMHLIFMALGIT
-185 IISFLTFDYS
+185 IISFVTFDYS
-195 PNDSSTISYTLLPF
+195 PNDSSTISYSILPF

-214 GLIAAI
+214 GLVAAI

-239 MRNFSSTWSNPML
+239 RRNFASTWSNPML
-252 RLSMLGI
+252 KLSMLGI

-288 FIFTGIGYVIG
+288 FIFTGIGYIIG

-362 NVTRPDTS
+362 NVTRTDTS

-387 LLAFQVILFLMTEL
+387 LLGFQVILFLMTEL
-401 SLHKQMF
+401 SLHKQLF

-432 GLRFAFSFVFRYK
+432 GLRFAFSFVFRYR
-445 VKVHGVQNMPES
+445 VKVHGIQNMPES

-499 FAHGKSVINI
+499 LSHGKSVIDI

-541 SPFVSKFSLD
+541 APFISKFSLD
-551 YSKAIA
+551 YSKAIES
-557 GTEAQIVPFYIQ
+557 TEAQIVPFYIQ
-569 GLWGSRYSHASEC
+569 GLWGSRYSNASES

-588 FNRVI
+588 FNRTI
-593 SVGFGKALPASTPED
+593 SVGFGKAMPATTSDEA
-608 VIRKDL
+608 IRNEL
-614 QNLGTDIWNMAMDHS
+614 QILGSDIWNIAMDHS
-629 ASIIPLWYR
+629 ASIVPLWFR
-638 AMRKRRSRPILI
+638 AMLKRRSRPILI
-650 DPAGRHVNGYEMIRL
+650 DPAGNHVTGYEMIRL

-670 KKIKSLTKNDQ
+670 KKIKSFAKNDQ

-697 MSILGCG
+697 MSILGTG
-704 KTTVNLNYTSPV
+704 KTSVNLNYTAPV

-727 LSTIVTSRA
+727 LSTIVTTRA

-745 PDFKQLAEKCQMF
+745 PDFKNLAEKCKLIF
-758 YIDEEEKKISTF
+758 LDEEEAKISTLS
-770 CRLLE
+770 RLV
-775 SFIVLTFPK
+775 STYFVSVCPA
-784 KLLRD
+784 KLLRSL
-789 FWFTTSK
+789 WFNTSAR
-796 LTDDAVILFS
+796 LDDDAVILFS

-818 THKNVISNAQQGDH
+818 THKNVISNAQQCDY
-832 VIRLCRTDVMTS
+832 VVKLCRTDVMTS

-882 VCAEYKA
+882 VCAQYKT

-916 RYVIAGAEK
+916 RYIIAGAEK

-940 DIYEG
+940 DLYEG

-953 LATLNAP
+953 LAAINAP

-972 CCDHS
+972 CSDNS
-977 SIGMVVPG
+977 SIGLPPPG
-985 STGAII
+985 TVTAII
-991 DPETNQF
+991 NPETNEF
-998 LAPGEEGMLVITGP
+998 LRQGEEGMLVVTGP
-1012 QVMKGYLRD
+1012 QVMKGYLKD
-1021 EAKTDAVIFEAE
+1021 EAKTSSVILEID
-1033 GRRWYKTGDKCTITE
+1033 GRRWYKTGDKCTITK
-1048 DGFVKILG
+1048 DGFIQILG

-1076 RIAETGIMGDHEFAI
+1076 RIAETGILGDHEFAI

-1101 RIVLLVKGDET
+1101 RIVLLVKGDAT

-1130 MQPGSVFCVEAIPKL
+1130 MQPGSVFGVEAIPKL

-1154 MKKLATELVEKK
+1154 MKKMAMELVDSK